1 MLKLLIVEDDPQTR
15 QALADCVADRDDMTV
30 LALAASVAEG
40 LAGLAQGPDVVLVDL
55 GLPDGSGE
63 AVIRSAAARTP
74 APEVMVITV
83 FGDERHV
90 VSAIE
95 AGASGYLLKDSDPAT
110 MVAAIT
116 DLVAGGS
123 PITPVIAR
131 HILTRFKAAPGTAA
145 PESGARRS
153 GTAGGP
159 SAEEGTPAVPDDTP
173 QLTPRETEVLQ
184 LVARGYSN
192 NEISSLLELSF
203 HTVTSH
209 IKHIYRKLSVR
220 SRSEAVFEAS
230 QLGIIELQRPS

>member
-1 MLKLLIVEDDPQTR
+1 
-15 QALADCVADRDDMTV
+15 MTV
-30 LALAASVAEG
+30 LALAGTVAEG
-40 LAGLAQGPDVVLVDL
+40 VAALDRQPDVVLVDL

-63 AVIRSAAARTP
+63 TVIRAATARDP
-74 APEVMVITV
+74 APDVMVITV

-90 VSAIE
+90 ISAIE
-95 AGASGYLLKDSDPAT
+95 AGAAGYLLKDSEPEA

-131 HILTRFKAAPGTAA
+131 HILTRFQSAPSSA
-145 PESGARRS
+145 PEA
-153 GTAGGP
+153 A
-159 SAEEGTPAVPDDTP
+159 AEE
-173 QLTPRETEVLQ
+173 LQ

-192 NEISSLLELSF
+192 NEIGGLLELSF

-230 QLGIIELQRPS
+230 QMGIIELQRPP

>member
-1 MLKLLIVEDDPQTR
+1 MLRLLIVEDDPQTR
-15 QALADCVADRDDMTV
+15 QALADCVADREDMTV
-30 LALAASVAEG
+30 LALAGTVAEG
-40 LAGLAQGPDVVLVDL
+40 LAALRRQPDVVLVDL

-63 AVIRSAAARTP
+63 TIIRAAAALAP
-74 APEVMVITV
+74 APDVMVITV

-90 VSAIE
+90 VRAIE
-95 AGASGYLLKDSDPAT
+95 AGASGYLLKDAHPAT

-131 HILTRFKAAPGTAA
+131 HVLTRFQAISRAPSVPAAA
-145 PESGARRS
+145 S
-153 GTAGGP
+153 AG
-159 SAEEGTPAVPDDTP
+159 PADMP

-192 NEISSLLELSF
+192 NEIGDLLELSF

-209 IKHIYRKLSVR
+209 VKHIYRKLSVR

-230 QLGIIELQRPS
+230 QMGIIELQRSP

>member
-30 LALAASVAEG
+30 LALAGSVAEG
-40 LAGLAQGPDVVLVDL
+40 LAGLGQGPDVVLVDL

-63 AVIRSAAARTP
+63 AVIRAAAARTP

-145 PESGARRS
+145 SESGARRS

-159 SAEEGTPAVPDDTP
+159 SAGEGTPAVPDDTP

-192 NEISSLLELSF
+192 NEISGLLELSF